1 MQFTRFIRKA
11 FATTILLSGKFSL
24 FLTLPTG
31 SPGVITSPRAA
42 QASIKNHLGAGW
54 TQRHSQ
60 RLVQRGA
67 CLGRRQFDRVAQN
80 ICFTNLKTFPRHY
93 FSGDIWSAKGHPS
106 LLRPGKLPPQK
117 GGSSRTSPPQNYFP
131 YYSLANFLCLSFVGY
146 TPLLHERF

>member
-1 MQFTRFIRKA
+1 MLITC
-11 FATTILLSGKFSL
+11 
-24 FLTLPTG
+24 TG

-42 QASIKNHLGAGW
+42 EASIKNHLGAGW

-67 CLGRRQFDRVAQN
+67 CLGRGYFDSVAAQD
-80 ICFTNLKTFPRHY
+80 ICITKKTFPRHY
-93 FSGDIWSAKGHPS
+93 ISGDIWSAKRHPG
-106 LLRPGKLPPQK
+106 LLRAGKLPPQK

-146 TPLLHERF
+146 TPLLHEMF

>member
-1 MQFTRFIRKA
+1 MNVEHFY
-11 FATTILLSGKFSL
+11 
-24 FLTLPTG
+24 TG

-42 QASIKNHLGAGW
+42 QASIKNHLGTGR

-67 CLGRRQFDRVAQN
+67 CLGRGSFDRSAQN
-80 ICFTNLKTFPRHY
+80 ICITNLKTFPRHY
-93 FSGDIWSAKGHPS
+93 FSGDIWSAKGHPG